1 MMGRLEQG
9 RIEMKVTV
17 CELGNDPEAFARDW
31 ERLVSHVNAERSD
44 LVCLPEMPFSRWF
57 AWSPEYIPKIWA
69 NAVKAHRDAIPLLEQ
84 LSPARVCGSRPVDK
98 KGKRH
103 NEAFIWDSATGFHA
117 AHTKYYLP
125 NEEGFWEASW
135 YERGDG
141 RFEPVRA
148 GSALLGFLICTD
160 LWFFQHSRSYGKKGV
175 HLIVCPR
182 ATPRS
187 TLDKWLAG
195 GQAAA
200 VVSGAFVISSNKIN
214 PEGKDADLGGQGWIV
229 GPNGKVLGL
238 TSPKHPFL
246 TLDLDLTK
254 AERAKETYPRYVKD

>member
-17 CELGNDPEAFARDW
+17 CELGNGPEAFVRDW
-31 ERLVSHVNAERSD
+31 ERLVSHANGERSD
-44 LVCLPEMPFSRWF
+44 LVCLPEMPFSPWF
-57 AWSPEYIPKIWA
+57 AWSPEYSPKIWES
-69 NAVKAHRDAIPLLEQ
+69 AVKAHQKAAPLLEQ
-84 LSPARVCGSRPVDK
+84 LSPACVCGSRPVNK

-103 NEAFIWDSATGFHA
+103 NEAFIWDSAAGFRA

-125 NEEGFWEASW
+125 NEQGFWESSW

-141 RFEPVRA
+141 DFEPILA
-148 GSALLGFLICTD
+148 GSTLLGFVICTD

-175 HLIVCPR
+175 HLIACPR

-187 TLDKWLAG
+187 TLDKWRVG

-200 VVSGAFVISSNKIN
+200 VVSGAFTISSNKTN
-214 PEGKDADLGGQGWIV
+214 PEGEDADLGGQGWIV

-238 TSPKHPFL
+238 TSREHPYL
-246 TLDLDLTK
+246 TLDLDLKK